1 MRRQCRKNTPS
12 FAGLIDVTQCG
23 EALYISTNR
32 SKKSPSLGITHAGCP
47 KEHLSTPEPTRHRAH
62 VHARER
68 RRMLLDLKTSRRHA
82 TNGLFGVQNAN
93 GSSCSSPNVVRL
105 RGQAQKTEYFNDILS
120 VKVAP
125 VMLKLDQ
132 RDHALAAHRLAD
144 HRKGILPDLAVR
156 CDVVRAVEISLVTM
170 AHRQRGASAN
180 ASRFCGREHAR

>member
-1 MRRQCRKNTPS
+1 MPGVQKNTLAPP
-12 FAGLIDVTQCG
+12 D
-23 EALYISTNR
+23 
-32 SKKSPSLGITHAGCP
+32 
-47 KEHLSTPEPTRHRAH
+47 RAH

-125 VMLKLDQ
+125 VMLKLAQ

-156 CDVVRAVEISLVTM
+156 CDVVRAVEISLVTTPPSS
-170 AHRQRGASAN
+170 AASAAALAQRRRKSPKRN
-180 ASRFCGREHAR
+180 RRRRRPPQPTAAVARGLARAREGSDIVKPMVLMPVSAPINVLV